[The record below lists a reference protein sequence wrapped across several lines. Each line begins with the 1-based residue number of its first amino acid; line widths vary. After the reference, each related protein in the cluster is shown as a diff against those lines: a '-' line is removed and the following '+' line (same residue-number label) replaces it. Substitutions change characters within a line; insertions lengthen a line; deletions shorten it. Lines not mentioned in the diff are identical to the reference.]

1 MNNDRCFY
9 GVKKQFNF
17 FLNKN
22 KINEK
27 KRQLPFSILIK
38 LQIKLQIIFYFRN
51 TCNHQFALV
60 WPLQYLEFL
69 AEAGAVDDGCNQ

>member
-1 MNNDRCFY
+1 MKKRGKGRNGCELKNVVCF
-9 GVKKQFNF
+9 
-17 FLNKN
+17 LLM
-22 KINEK
+22 K

-38 LQIKLQIIFYFRN
+38 LYFLFYFLFFIFRN